1 MSDDDE
7 INSIV
12 TDIALVKKDIKQ
24 IEEVFVKFDKVAG
37 QMSEILKNLAVQEAM
52 LKNNEKRVEILEK
65 KFVQHNKDEME
76 FHRDL
81 NKRLDELKEAS
92 EKHREDRHKELM
104 SAMSDMKTSF
114 DNKLDEQNQRITK
127 LENWK
132 WYVMGIAALIVFF
145 ATVFP
150 WNVIFTG

>member
-1 MSDDDE
+1 MSDDD

-37 QMSEILKNLAVQEAM
+37 QMSDILKNLAVQEAM

-76 FHRDL
+76 FHKDL
-81 NKRLDELKEAS
+81 NKRLDDLKEVS
-92 EKHREDRHKELM
+92 EKHREERHKELM
-104 SAMSDMKTSF
+104 TKIDDMSTSF
-114 DNKLDEQNQRITK
+114 NDKLDKQDQRITK

-132 WYVMGIAALIVFF
+132 WYAMGIAAILIFVLS
-145 ATVFP
+145 VFP
-150 WNVIFTG
+150 WNVLFPS

>member
-1 MSDDDE
+1 MSDDDD

-37 QMSEILKNLAVQEAM
+37 QMSDILKNLAVQEAM

-76 FHRDL
+76 FHKDL
-81 NKRLDELKEAS
+81 NKRLDDLKEVS
-92 EKHREDRHKELM
+92 EKHREERHKELM
-104 SAMSDMKTSF
+104 TKIDDMSTSF
-114 DNKLDEQNQRITK
+114 NDKLDKQDQRITK

-132 WYVMGIAALIVFF
+132 WYAMGIAAILIFVLS
-145 ATVFP
+145 VFP
-150 WNVIFTG
+150 WNVLFPS

>member
-1 MSDDDE
+1 MSDDDD
-7 INSIV
+7 INTIV

-24 IEEVFVKFDKVAG
+24 IEEVFIKFDKVAG
-37 QMSEILKNLAVQEAM
+37 QMSDILKNLAVQEAM

-92 EKHREDRHKELM
+92 EKHREERHKELM
-104 SAMSDMKTSF
+104 SAMNDMKTSF
-114 DNKLDEQNQRITK
+114 DDKLDKQNQRITK

-132 WYVMGIAALIVFF
+132 WYVIGVSALVVLFLS
-145 ATVFP
+145 VFP
-150 WNVIFTG
+150 WNLLFPS